1 MERLV
6 VLATHAQP
14 FTCVLLFERGF
25 SSKFHKGGGASEK
38 VVPQGTTSISHVH
51 PSKVFVVMMTC
62 MILLVVYI
70 KEVINNSNIMK
81 LIYLTCIMK

>member
-6 VLATHAQP
+6 VLATHAQL
-14 FTCVLLFERGF
+14 FICVLLFERGF

-38 VVPQGTTSISHVH
+38 VVPQGSSHVH

-62 MILLVVYI
+62 MILSVVSI
-70 KEVINNSNIMK
+70 KQVINNSNIIK
-81 LIYLTCIMK
+81 LIYLMCIMK